1 MPPSL
6 EKEAEEVPFPIPRK
20 KMAQEVSIQSLLER
34 IKEEGIDSARAA
46 SEEILREARGE
57 AESLLEEARKEA
69 REIRIRAEREI
80 ERDRRAF
87 EAAMAQS
94 GRDLIIGLKR
104 QIIQLCERILQKEV
118 RSVLT
123 PETLKEILLRMI
135 DRWEPK
141 GGGGTEILLNE
152 GDLEKLEDLL
162 YSSLQKEFREGLVL
176 RPVDTIQAGFHIGR
190 EKGSMYYDLTDEG
203 LAEIL
208 GSLVNPRVSRF
219 LQGSAP
225 EGEG

>member
-1 MPPSL
+1 
-6 EKEAEEVPFPIPRK
+6 
-20 KMAQEVSIQSLLER
+20 MAQEVSIQSLLER
-34 IKEEGIDSARAA
+34 IKAEGIDSARAA
-46 SEEILREARGE
+46 SEEILREARLE

-69 REIRIRAEREI
+69 REIRIRTEAEI
-80 ERDRRAF
+80 ERDRRAL

-104 QIIQLCERILQKEV
+104 QIIRLCERILQKEI

-135 DRWEPK
+135 DRWEPQ
-141 GGGGTEILLNE
+141 GGGTEVLVNE
-152 GDLEKLEDLL
+152 EDLGKLEDLL
-162 YSSLQKEFREGLVL
+162 YSSLQKEFREGRVL
-176 RPVDTIQAGFHIGR
+176 KPVDSIQAGFHIGR